1 MNYVTQRH
9 QGRLVVKLP
18 IRTVSET
25 NQRGHW
31 AKKAGRAKAQRN
43 MAALVFRGMV
53 AATPLPVTVTLVRIA
68 PRSLDD
74 DNLRGAFKA
83 IRDGVA
89 DAFGVDDRDAR
100 VVWAYGQRK
109 GGVGVY
115 AVEVAIES
123 AAAMPIAATTLAQV
137 AFSNAGRPVRRLSIV
152 KPILRQVGSKS

>member
-18 IRTVSET
+18 IRTVSES
-25 NQRGHW
+25 NSRGHW

-68 PRSLDD
+68 PRALDD

-83 IRDGVA
+83 IRDGIA
-89 DAFGVDDRDAR
+89 DAFGVDDRDPRIEWRYA
-100 VVWAYGQRK
+100 QRR

-123 AAAMPIAATTLAQV
+123 TAAMAIAGTTFGQD
-137 AFSNAGRPVRRLSIV
+137 AFSNAERPVRRLRVV
-152 KPILRQVGSKS
+152 KAATGQ